1 VAKKGHAVNIESMTS
16 VKTQTWNDSHLL
28 AVQNKWIR
36 LWQQKVTP
44 DETLQA
50 LLKKYDEIDHMIAEI
65 FIDRVKKYM
74 VAEMSRFQGWVQTE
88 KQKEMAQWIYYFKQN
103 RKTSLTEML
112 LLLNQASASIKAC
125 LKP

>member
-1 VAKKGHAVNIESMTS
+1 MIS

-28 AVQNKWIR
+28 VVQNKWIR
-36 LWQQKVTP
+36 LWQQKITP
-44 DETLQA
+44 DETVQA

-65 FIDRVKKYM
+65 FMDRVKKYM
-74 VAEMSRFQGWVQTE
+74 VSEMSRFQGWVQTE

-103 RKTSLTEML
+103 RKISLTEML

-125 LKP
+125 LRS

>member
-1 VAKKGHAVNIESMTS
+1 M
-16 VKTQTWNDSHLL
+16 D
-28 AVQNKWIR
+28 VQNKWIK
-36 LWQQKVTP
+36 LWHQKIVP
-44 DETLQA
+44 DESIQA
-50 LLKKYDEIDHMIAEI
+50 MLKQYDVIDLMIAEL

-112 LLLNQASASIKAC
+112 LLLNRASASIKAC